1 MNIKKISNV
10 TCSLYFECVDFLEV
24 HIFLRIDICI
34 IVPKWLDLCK
44 GFYLIPKGGKSVSYF
59 HQVL

>member
-1 MNIKKISNV
+1 MLLAVCISNV
-10 TCSLYFECVDFLEV
+10 LIFWRF
-24 HIFLRIDICI
+24 IFFLRIDICI

-44 GFYLIPKGGKSVSYF
+44 GFYLIPKGGKSVLYF

>member
-1 MNIKKISNV
+1 MLLAVCISDV
-10 TCSLYFECVDFLEV
+10 LIFWRF
-24 HIFLRIDICI
+24 IFFLRIDICI

-44 GFYLIPKGGKSVSYF
+44 GFYLIPKGGKSVLYF